1 MLDVCIDQAR
11 LLAMTGLPAR
21 TARRVLASLLDFG
34 VLRSSAPRGP
44 VGFGLPLRSL
54 RFVLPKL
61 WPEAES

>member
-1 MLDVCIDQAR
+1 
-11 LLAMTGLPAR
+11 MTGLPAR